1 MGQAGG
7 RRATLLS
14 EYMPHATGERLVCC
28 GYLVAVESPG
38 AELHVAALLVERKVL
53 DVDSARTL
61 VDRIITVV
69 ITSSSSSSIA
79 IVLVA

>member
-1 MGQAGG
+1 
-7 RRATLLS
+7 
-14 EYMPHATGERLVCC
+14 MPHATGERLVCC

-61 VDRIITVV
+61 VDRIITVI

-79 IVLVA
+79 MVLVA

>member
-1 MGQAGG
+1 
-7 RRATLLS
+7 
-14 EYMPHATGERLVCC
+14 MPHATGERLVCC

-38 AELHVAALLVERKVL
+38 SELHVAALLVERKVL

-69 ITSSSSSSIA
+69 IIIIIITSSSSSSIA

>member
-1 MGQAGG
+1 
-7 RRATLLS
+7 
-14 EYMPHATGERLVCC
+14 
-28 GYLVAVESPG
+28 
-38 AELHVAALLVERKVL
+38 VAALLVERKVL